1 MEPLTIFA
9 SSVGFIGVL
18 HLVFQAV
25 ERFGRGNYTRNTQS
39 NQRADWYCFFKLSD
53 LLGPEENTTTQQPT
67 QSEKE
72 CLERIRKQQAN
83 RPRLHA

>member
-9 SSVGFIGVL
+9 STVGFIGAL

-25 ERFGRGNYTRNTQS
+25 ERFGKGKYNRNNQS
-39 NQRADWYCFFKLSD
+39 NERADWYCFFKLSD
-53 LLGPEENTTTQQPT
+53 LLGPEENTTIQQDNL
-67 QSEKE
+67 SEKE
-72 CLERIRKQQAN
+72 HLERIRKQQAN

>member
-9 SSVGFIGVL
+9 STVGFTGAL

-25 ERFGRGNYTRNTQS
+25 ERFGKGIYNRSTQA
-39 NQRADWYCFFKLSD
+39 NKRADWYCFFKLSD
-53 LLGPEENTTTQQPT
+53 LVGPEPT
-67 QSEKE
+67 VTHQDTLSETE
-72 CLERIRKQQAN
+72 HLERIRKQHAN